1 VVVALILGVVNEVP
15 VASNVPP
22 VAAAYQFKVPALA
35 VAPKVTV
42 PVPQRLAGV
51 VAVTVGIAFTVAMTA
66 VLVAVVQPVLVAST

>member
-1 VVVALILGVVNEVP
+1 MLGVVNEVP
-15 VASNVPP
+15 VASDVPP

-42 PVPQRLAGV
+42 PVPHIDAGV
-51 VAVTVGIAFTVAMTA
+51 VAVTVGVVFTVAMTA